1 MHEIEVIDRKVKVG
15 GVLQGRPHY
24 NQAAALLAAQALQR
38 VHYPKYA
45 VVDKGDSLPPPK
57 PIVNNSVVEIGKQET
72 LVPTKEEKAIKVKLP
87 KAPKLPKEEK
97 AKPIKKAVKAKAKK
111 GKGKKGKK
119 SGKKAKKMTPRV
131 NKAVVAAP
139 QAEVVQTAQP
149 VVAQTSAE
157 PVAEVIPS
165 EAIPSEAIP
174 SEAVAD
180 AAPQV

>member
-1 MHEIEVIDRKVKVG
+1 MHEIEVRDRKVLIG
-15 GVLQGRPHY
+15 GVQQNRPHY
-24 NQAAALLAAQALQR
+24 NQAAAIHAANALQR
-38 VHYPKYA
+38 QFYPKYA

-119 SGKKAKKMTPRV
+119 GKKSGKKAKKMTPRV

-139 QAEVVQTAQP
+139 QAELNPQAEVVQTAQP
-149 VVAQTSAE
+149 VAAQPSAEPVSAE
-157 PVAEVIPS
+157 PVAEASPIATV
-165 EAIPSEAIP
+165 
-174 SEAVAD
+174 
-180 AAPQV
+180 